1 MPAVIPALIPALILE
16 GSAQTVMTGNNSS
29 ALGED
34 KMSDR
39 KSQEP
44 RYRATLWTIILL
56 LSSILISLLYSMM
69 RAR

>member
-1 MPAVIPALIPALILE
+1 MSAMLE
-16 GSAQTVMTGNNSS
+16 GSAQAVAAGNNSS
-29 ALGED
+29 ATGED
-34 KMSDR
+34 EMSDR
-39 KSQEP
+39 KRQEP